1 MIIDCFGT
9 LIEIMLSIYI
19 NQKFYKQRF
28 SIKLYDLLFVFI
40 NVLLIPFIPE
50 SLPLINWFASQA
62 LYLFYSLYITA
73 DKKRG
78 GLFLYILS
86 FIFMLFS
93 ETLSA
98 AILSPFEVITKSDY
112 ITLFGPATAFLLAF
126 IIFKIPFI
134 KYTYSKISSSKPVFK
149 LIFIYA
155 YIIFAIYMITYKFNI
170 SILFNNIYSIMFILS
185 ITIIVNIC
193 ILYYDQNNYKKE
205 QELLSY
211 KKNLPIYETL
221 INDIRSSQHEFS
233 NRIQSIIN
241 LSVICDDYETLKDN
255 LLKYS
260 TDFSKPLQAYP
271 LLTINMPL
279 LAASIYSLAAKAYE
293 KGINVQFDILSNN
306 LKSNAPENVI
316 SDLAAILLQNAIE
329 ASSSGNEIYVLL
341 SSDEKT
347 KIEIRNQ
354 VDRRISPEELS
365 SFFKQGYSTK
375 NKSDSKK
382 HGLGLYYLK
391 KQIRKYNGNVT
402 VNCSNF
408 NDKNWVCI
416 QVEI

>member
-28 SIKLYDLLFVFI
+28 NIKLYDLLFVVI

-73 DKKRG
+73 DKKQG

-98 AILSPFEVITKSDY
+98 AILSPFEFITKSDY
-112 ITLFGPATAFLLAF
+112 ITLLGPATAFLLAF

-241 LSVICDDYETLKDN
+241 LSVICDDCETLKEN

-293 KGINVQFDILSNN
+293 LGINVQFDILSNN

-329 ASSSGNEIYVLL
+329 ASSSGNEIYILL

-354 VDRRISPEELS
+354 VDRKVSPEELS

-391 KQIRKYNGNVT
+391 KQIHKYNGNVT

-416 QVEI
+416 QIEI

>member
-1 MIIDCFGT
+1 
-9 LIEIMLSIYI
+9 
-19 NQKFYKQRF
+19 
-28 SIKLYDLLFVFI
+28 
-40 NVLLIPFIPE
+40 
-50 SLPLINWFASQA
+50 
-62 LYLFYSLYITA
+62 
-73 DKKRG
+73 
-78 GLFLYILS
+78 
-86 FIFMLFS
+86 
-93 ETLSA
+93 
-98 AILSPFEVITKSDY
+98 
-112 ITLFGPATAFLLAF
+112 
-126 IIFKIPFI
+126 
-134 KYTYSKISSSKPVFK
+134 
-149 LIFIYA
+149 
-155 YIIFAIYMITYKFNI
+155 
-170 SILFNNIYSIMFILS
+170 MFILS

-241 LSVICDDYETLKDN
+241 LSVICDDCETLKEN

-293 KGINVQFDILSNN
+293 LGINVQFDILSNN

-329 ASSSGNEIYVLL
+329 ASSSGNEIYILL

-354 VDRRISPEELS
+354 VDRKVSPEELS

-391 KQIRKYNGNVT
+391 KQIHKYNGNVT